1 MTQEEYMTNNLLKT
15 KLTSHDVAQT
25 ALAMISGYFGKTTGA
40 QIPVDGGSD
49 RTL

>member
-1 MTQEEYMTNNLLKT
+1 MSKEEYLSNNLLKVV
-15 KLTSHDVAQT
+15 LNSRDVARAAF
-25 ALAMISGYFGKTTGA
+25 ALVGGYFGKTTGA